1 MPSDYF
7 KKYYNE
13 NIEKFKETSKKYY
26 ANNPDYFKN
35 YYIEN
40 REKIKNAVKEYYA
53 NNTKKCKQYNKEY
66 YQKKKNG
73 QLKNNCE
80 NQNNTMSLKQKKQ
93 NRINAKLAELLV
105 KKEAFKKKLAEE
117 AAALNNNVTIV

>member
-1 MPSDYF
+1 MATDYF
-7 KKYYNE
+7 KKYYNK
-13 NIEKFKETSKKYY
+13 NIEKYKETFKTYY

-40 REKIKNAVKEYYA
+40 REKIKNASREYYA
-53 NNTKKCKQYNKEY
+53 NNTQKCRQYNKEY

-73 QLKNNCE
+73 QLKT
-80 NQNNTMSLKQKKQ
+80 NTVTLKQKKQ
-93 NRINAKLAELLV
+93 DRINAKLAELLV

-117 AAALNNNVTIV
+117 TAALNNNITIP